1 MPHKKRSENMA
12 RFLNGSLAHKQM
24 PATRRR
30 ILKLL
35 KENGELTADEL
46 ADMLG
51 ISSVAVRRHL
61 TKLESNELVAYDE
74 VQRGMGR
81 PSYVYRLGEA
91 ASSYFP
97 RRYEELATDV
107 LETISDMYGIDAVD
121 AIFRVRAEHLISM
134 YRTKVTGETLEKRLE
149 QLTTLREADGYMS
162 TWEHKADG
170 IFVLREANCPIIHVA
185 EGCGSACDYDQL
197 LLEDLLKAQVERK
210 RHLASGDGACV
221 YHVKLR
227 NQQATV
233 Q

>member
-1 MPHKKRSENMA
+1 MA
-12 RFLNGSLAHKQM
+12 HPSNGSLADKQM

-35 KENGELTADEL
+35 KENNELTADEL
-46 ADMLG
+46 AELLG

-61 TKLESNELVAYDE
+61 TKLESDQLVAYDE

-81 PSYVYRLGEA
+81 PSYVYRLGDA

-107 LETISDMYGIDAVD
+107 LETINNLYGADAVD
-121 AIFRVRAEHLISM
+121 AIFRVRSEHLIDT
-134 YRTKVTGETLEKRLE
+134 YRAKVTGHTLQERLD
-149 QLTTLREADGYMS
+149 QLTQLREADGYMS
-162 TWEHKADG
+162 TWEKAGDG

-197 LLEDLLKAQVERK
+197 LLEDLLKADIERK
-210 RHLASGDGACV
+210 SHLASGDGACV
-221 YHVKLR
+221 YHVRSRPLTSS
-227 NQQATV
+227 Q
-233 Q
+233 

>member
-1 MPHKKRSENMA
+1 MA
-12 RFLNGSLAHKQM
+12 HPSNGSLVFKQM

-35 KENGELTADEL
+35 KENNELTADEL
-46 ADMLG
+46 AELLG

-61 TKLESNELVAYDE
+61 TKLESDQLVDYDE

-107 LETISDMYGIDAVD
+107 LETINNLYGADAVD
-121 AIFRVRAEHLISM
+121 AIFRVRSEHLIDT
-134 YRTKVTGETLEKRLE
+134 YRAKVTGQTLQERLD
-149 QLTTLREADGYMS
+149 QLTQLREADGYMS
-162 TWEHKADG
+162 TWEKAGDG

-197 LLEDLLKAQVERK
+197 LLEDVLKADIERK
-210 RHLASGDGACV
+210 GHLASGDGACV
-221 YHVKLR
+221 YHVRSRPKPSS
-227 NQQATV
+227 Q
-233 Q
+233 